1 MENALDAAESIE
13 VLPDVSITIEELTEE
28 ELNELRGM
36 ESRERVD
43 LGLFHKAGGGRK
55 KSGGAAAAAAAVDKN
70 DEFLPDE
77 KDKASA
83 PAALPSKKKERGTSY
98 YRVTCEDNGCGMAH
112 DRIPDMLGRVL
123 SSSKYG
129 VRQTRGKFGLGS
141 KMALIWSKK
150 STGLPIEVRSAHS
163 TEASRAPSYVSRCI
177 LDIDIYRNEPAVK
190 LHEKVANLQ
199 QWRGTRI
206 DVVVEGNWSTYKT
219 HIMTYFQQLAIITPY
234 AQMDFTFRALSNAA
248 REVVTQYA
256 RRSEQMPPPAQEVKH
271 HPSSVNHL
279 IIQQLLKRTKAKS
292 LIAFLSAELAC
303 VTRPLAARIVKELGN
318 GFTEDM
324 HPDKVD
330 ANKTIRLTSM
340 LKSVSIFKPPDGSCL
355 SPAGEYNLRLGI
367 MKELHPDV
375 SKGGRE
381 GDGGRGVRI
390 LSLRRPRIHSL
401 TTALFSS
408 LTSLLPSLQRKQ
420 YVATVSEQAAAFE
433 GHPFIVEAGVSL
445 GGQAVK
451 DGINVYRF
459 ANRIPLLFEV
469 RISLSPYTRDAS
481 FFFLTL
487 SIAYASRLYLSYTK
501 ILRLTH
507 PPSPPPFPP
516 PSPQAGNDVVTQ
528 VANRRIHW
536 QSYKI
541 DPKRDRVGV
550 FVSIVSTKIPFKGTG
565 KEYIGDDT
573 EEIRKCVKNAL
584 QRCCKQL
591 KQHLL
596 TRNAAR

>member
-1 MENALDAAESIE
+1 MRELVENALDAAESIE

-55 KSGGAAAAAAAVDKN
+55 KSGGGGGAAAATDKN
-70 DEFLPDE
+70 DDEFLPDE
-77 KDKASA
+77 KQQA
-83 PAALPSKKKERGTSY
+83 AALPPKKKERGTSY

-190 LHEKVANLQ
+190 LHEKVANPQ

-292 LIAFLSAELAC
+292 LLAFLSSELAC
-303 VTRPLAARIVKELGN
+303 VTRPLAARIVKELGS

-375 SKGGRE
+375 SRVGGKGALTYPFSIHCNHCS
-381 GDGGRGVRI
+381 I
-390 LSLRRPRIHSL
+390 LVYIILP
-401 TTALFSS
+401 FSP
-408 LTSLLPSLQRKQ
+408 TQKQ

-469 RISLSPYTRDAS
+469 CGHVPACTLHASLFFFPFSNIPFEYQKPAFVLFLFIPS
-481 FFFLTL
+481 FFYFAPCAPLIHPYPPLLPPSLTL
-487 SIAYASRLYLSYTK
+487 LGRQRRRHSSRQPAHSLAVLQD
-501 ILRLTH
+501 R
-507 PPSPPPFPP
+507 
-516 PSPQAGNDVVTQ
+516 PQAGPGGCLRLHRQHQDPLQGHGEGV
-528 VANRRIHW
+528 HW
-536 QSYKI
+536 
-541 DPKRDRVGV
+541 G
-550 FVSIVSTKIPFKGTG
+550 
-565 KEYIGDDT
+565 
-573 EEIRKCVKNAL
+573 
-584 QRCCKQL
+584 
-591 KQHLL
+591 
-596 TRNAAR
+596 

>member
-1 MENALDAAESIE
+1 VRELVENALDAAESIE

-43 LGLFHKAGGGRK
+43 VGLFHKASGGRK
-55 KSGGAAAAAAAVDKN
+55 KYGGGGGAAVATDKHDN
-70 DEFLPDE
+70 DLKPDE
-77 KDKASA
+77 KQLQVSA
-83 PAALPSKKKERGTSY
+83 PVALPPKKKERGTSY

-163 TEASRAPSYVSRCI
+163 TETSRAPGYVSRCI

-190 LHEKVANLQ
+190 LHEKVANPQ

-234 AQMDFTFRALSNAA
+234 AKMDFTFRALSNAA

-256 RRSEQMPPPAQEVKH
+256 RRSEQMPSPAQEVKH

-292 LIAFLSAELAC
+292 LLVFLSAELAC
-303 VTRPLAARIVKELGN
+303 VNRPLALRIVKELGS

-324 HPDKVD
+324 GPDKMD

-375 SKGGRE
+375 RRVGRCE
-381 GDGGRGVRI
+381 EAEIWGVG
-390 LSLRRPRIHSL
+390 LRRSFSLHSP
-401 TTALFSS
+401 T
-408 LTSLLPSLQRKQ
+408 
-420 YVATVSEQAAAFE
+420 
-433 GHPFIVEAGVSL
+433 
-445 GGQAVK
+445 
-451 DGINVYRF
+451 NV
-459 ANRIPLLFEV
+459 
-469 RISLSPYTRDAS
+469 
-481 FFFLTL
+481 
-487 SIAYASRLYLSYTK
+487 
-501 ILRLTH
+501 H
-507 PPSPPPFPP
+507 PSPPLYLP
-516 PSPQAGNDVVTQ
+516 GHKTVCC
-528 VANRRIHW
+528 
-536 QSYKI
+536 
-541 DPKRDRVGV
+541 DR
-550 FVSIVSTKIPFKGTG
+550 
-565 KEYIGDDT
+565 
-573 EEIRKCVKNAL
+573 
-584 QRCCKQL
+584 QRASCGI
-591 KQHLL
+591 
-596 TRNAAR
+596 

>member
-1 MENALDAAESIE
+1 MA
-13 VLPDVSITIEELTEE
+13 
-28 ELNELRGM
+28 
-36 ESRERVD
+36 
-43 LGLFHKAGGGRK
+43 AGG
-55 KSGGAAAAAAAVDKN
+55 ATDKN
-70 DEFLPDE
+70 DDEFLPDE
-77 KDKASA
+77 KQHAA
-83 PAALPSKKKERGTSY
+83 AAAALPPKKKERGTSY

-190 LHEKVANLQ
+190 LHEKMANSQ

-292 LIAFLSAELAC
+292 LLAFLSAELAC
-303 VTRPLAARIVKELGN
+303 VTRPLAARIVKELGS

-375 SKGGRE
+375 SRVGGRRKGGW
-381 GDGGRGVRI
+381 GGG
-390 LSLRRPRIHSL
+390 
-401 TTALFSS
+401 A
-408 LTSLLPSLQRKQ
+408 
-420 YVATVSEQAAAFE
+420 E
-433 GHPFIVEAGVSL
+433 
-445 GGQAVK
+445 
-451 DGINVYRF
+451 
-459 ANRIPLLFEV
+459 
-469 RISLSPYTRDAS
+469 ISIFRDARR
-481 FFFLTL
+481 F
-487 SIAYASRLYLSYTK
+487 Y
-501 ILRLTH
+501 
-507 PPSPPPFPP
+507 PS
-516 PSPQAGNDVVTQ
+516 
-528 VANRRIHW
+528 
-536 QSYKI
+536 
-541 DPKRDRVGV
+541 
-550 FVSIVSTKIPFKGTG
+550 
-565 KEYIGDDT
+565 
-573 EEIRKCVKNAL
+573 
-584 QRCCKQL
+584 
-591 KQHLL
+591 
-596 TRNAAR
+596 